1 MPVGMYLF
9 SMKPFCSLVDSVL
22 EDRWEGPTSPLIEKR
37 LVYDPENIS
46 SGYVIDLWT

>member
-1 MPVGMYLF
+1 MPDVMYLF
-9 SMKPFCSLVDSVL
+9 SMKPFCSLVGSVL
-22 EDRWEGPTSPLIEKR
+22 EDRWEGPTPLIEKR